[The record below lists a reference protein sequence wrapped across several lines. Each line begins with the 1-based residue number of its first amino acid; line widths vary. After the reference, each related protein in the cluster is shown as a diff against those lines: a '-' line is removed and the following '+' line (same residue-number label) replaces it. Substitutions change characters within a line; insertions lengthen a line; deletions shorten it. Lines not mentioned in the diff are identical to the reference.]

1 MIPAGSYG
9 PLTITG
15 FCAMQG
21 TYSVHGGL
29 TIAPGAGL
37 DAAVFFGFPP
47 FNYGAPCNVFL
58 TVSGGIEVGTNGLLY
73 LGNSTDTGCSSSS
86 NDVVNGGITATGAD
100 SVVVHG
106 TTINGP
112 LTVQGGGG
120 AASCAPTERFPFAH
134 YFNIEASRVNGGVS
148 FTGLNTCWI
157 GIIQT
162 QINGGGQVSNNE
174 TSDTD
179 AIEIGLNSIHG
190 ALSCAGNFLNPA
202 VTPDPTPNAPNGVP
216 TNFFDFH
223 GPNPNTV
230 TGAETGQ
237 CAGL

>member
-9 PLTITG
+9 PVTITG

-21 TYSVHGGL
+21 TYSIHGGL

-37 DAAVFFGFPP
+37 DAAVFFPPP

-58 TVSGGIEVGTNGLLY
+58 NVSGGIQVGTNGLLY
-73 LGNSTDTGCSSSS
+73 LGNSADSGCPNSS
-86 NDVVNGGITATGAD
+86 NDVVGGGITATGAD
-100 SVVVHG
+100 SVVIHG

-120 AASCAPTERFPFAH
+120 APSCIPNGRFPFAP

-148 FTGLNTCWI
+148 FTGINTCWI

-162 QINGGGQVSNNE
+162 QINGGAQVSNNE

-190 ALSCAGNFLNPA
+190 GLSCAGNFLNPA
-202 VTPDPTPNAPNGVP
+202 VPKDTTTPGAGNGAP
-216 TNFFDFH
+216 TNFFDGF

-230 TGAETGQ
+230 TGAETAQ